1 MKDVVEERKFYL
13 QALIVKIMKVEKSQT
28 HNDLEYNVIQE
39 SMSNFVPT
47 QVSIKGVIDG
57 LIEKQYLARVV
68 AESDMYNCLAYRA
81 NLNSN
86 MEFAFFLIF
95 EERFFIQ

>member
-1 MKDVVEERKFYL
+1 
-13 QALIVKIMKVEKSQT
+13 MKVEKSQT
-28 HNDLEYNVIQE
+28 HKDLDYNVIQE
-39 SMSNFVPT
+39 SMSKFVPT

-86 MEFAFFLIF
+86 MEFAFFFNI
-95 EERFFIQ
+95 